1 MNRKDFFYKHLINL
15 RNRKGTNVPL
25 VSRDPYNYIFQE
37 QTQIKNKENNSFT
50 IEEILQNDISA
61 HHFINNEAIKNIITK
76 CKRKLSHNRS
86 MSCSQIVKLPH
97 LELKSKKSFTDGS
110 SESNEISKFKKILSK
125 I

>member
-50 IEEILQNDISA
+50 IEEILYNMDQ
-61 HHFINNEAIKNIITK
+61 
-76 CKRKLSHNRS
+76 L
-86 MSCSQIVKLPH
+86 
-97 LELKSKKSFTDGS
+97 
-110 SESNEISKFKKILSK
+110 
-125 I
+125 